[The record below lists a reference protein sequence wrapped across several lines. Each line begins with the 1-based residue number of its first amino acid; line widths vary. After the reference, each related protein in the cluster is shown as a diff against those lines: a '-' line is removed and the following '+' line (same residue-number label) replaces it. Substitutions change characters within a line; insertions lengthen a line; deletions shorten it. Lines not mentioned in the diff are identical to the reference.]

1 MVEATAALV
10 MEALTLSMAGYSG
23 TPLMK
28 KLGVK
33 EGFSVGLVNAPK
45 TFRTDL
51 GRLPAKAKIV
61 ASLKGPLDLVVLFAE
76 SATGLDSRF
85 AILSEKLNPNGSLWL
100 AWPKKSSGVLTD
112 LSFDVVQRI
121 GLDCGLVDVKICAID
136 ETWSALKF
144 VYRVKDRVRLL
155 R

>member
-1 MVEATAALV
+1 
-10 MEALTLSMAGYSG
+10 MAGYSG

-45 TFRTDL
+45 TFRKDL

-61 ASLKGPLDLVVLFAE
+61 ASLSGPLDLVVLFAE
-76 SATGLDSRF
+76 SATGLASRF
-85 AILSEKLNPNGSLWL
+85 AILAEKLNPNGSLWL

-136 ETWSALKF
+136 ETWSGLKF